1 MNRNQVIELLSTI
14 QSLYP
19 NFKVENKTFTVNAW
33 FEMLKDCDYCMI
45 QQGLQVFAKT
55 DKSGFAPSIGQLID
69 KAQMSHKPSELN
81 ELEAWSLVSNALRNG
96 IYKPAEEF
104 TKLPPLVQKAVGSI
118 DNLRHW
124 AESDIK
130 TIETVIQSNLI
141 RTYRAVVSQSHDVY
155 KMSDDEKQKL
165 HLIQLIS
172 THIRN
177 TALANKS
184 KTSETISN
192 ELIANIDM
200 MNEIKQLLEEIGYD
214 ISLDVITTPFL
225 PEKAVYTFHISWE
238 M

>member
-45 QQGLQVFAKT
+45 QQGLKVFAKT

-130 TIETVIQSNLI
+130 TIETVIQ
-141 RTYRAVVSQSHDVY
+141 
-155 KMSDDEKQKL
+155 
-165 HLIQLIS
+165 
-172 THIRN
+172 
-177 TALANKS
+177 
-184 KTSETISN
+184 
-192 ELIANIDM
+192 
-200 MNEIKQLLEEIGYD
+200 
-214 ISLDVITTPFL
+214 
-225 PEKAVYTFHISWE
+225 
-238 M
+238 

>member
-1 MNRNQVIELLSTI
+1 MVGGINNMNRNQVIELLSTI

-45 QQGLQVFAKT
+45 QQGLKVFVKT

-124 AESDIK
+124 AESDIN
-130 TIETVIQSNLI
+130 TIETVIQSNFI
-141 RTYRAVVSQSHDVY
+141 RTYRAVVSQSNDVY
-155 KMSDDEKQKL
+155 KMSDDEKAMIEDVNRDSYKAQIEDKNQASIKSL
-165 HLIQLIS
+165 QDNLKQLDRPKKEARELPTHLKDKIEA
-172 THIRN
+172 IRN
-177 TALANKS
+177 GGKDNKL
-184 KTSETISN
+184 TE
-192 ELIANIDM
+192 
-200 MNEIKQLLEEIGYD
+200 
-214 ISLDVITTPFL
+214 
-225 PEKAVYTFHISWE
+225 
-238 M
+238 